1 MTDETHRKSQ
11 TFDPLDM
18 GNYRIEKLP
27 KMQKSRVERL
37 LQCIG
42 LPIAVLAFIL
52 IYWVADIPFINQ
64 LSTEAQTITLT
75 SSAMDRYGQIK
86 DATFKQLKMASAPAG
101 EQMTAAQEQ
110 PGQDPGGQAFCPV
123 VCAEVWQECVFF

>member
-27 KMQKSRVERL
+27 KKQKSRVERL
-37 LQCIG
+37 LQRIG

-75 SSAMDRYGQIK
+75 SSAMDRNGQIK

-110 PGQDPGGQAFCPV
+110 SGQDPGGQAFCPV

>member
-27 KMQKSRVERL
+27 KKQNSRVERL
-37 LQCIG
+37 LQRIG

-64 LSTEAQTITLT
+64 LSTEAQTTTLT

-86 DATFKQLKMASAPAG
+86 DAIFI
-101 EQMTAAQEQ
+101 AAIIRSVSRSNRRI
-110 PGQDPGGQAFCPV
+110 FCMRR
-123 VCAEVWQECVFF
+123 

>member
-27 KMQKSRVERL
+27 KKQKSRVERL

-64 LSTEAQTITLT
+64 LSTEAQTTTLT
-75 SSAMDRYGQIK
+75 SSAMDRYWQIK
-86 DATFKQLKMASAPAG
+86 DAIFKQLKMASATAG

>member
-27 KMQKSRVERL
+27 KKQKSRVERL
-37 LQCIG
+37 LQRIG

-64 LSTEAQTITLT
+64 LSTEAQTTTLT
-75 SSAMDRYGQIK
+75 SSAMDRNGQIK
-86 DATFKQLKMASAPAG
+86 DAIFKQLKMASAPAG

-123 VCAEVWQECVFF
+123 VCAEVWQECVCF